1 MQIDTRAE
9 PLRVRIRRALDVGS
23 LPATSGVK
31 VSGGCG
37 AAARCGCCDCQ
48 IRMDETRLIIVCNH
62 GEDGPDEP
70 IAMHPQCAQV
80 WFDEVERRQF
90 DLIRA

>member
-1 MQIDTRAE
+1 MHIDTRAE
-9 PLRVRIRRALDVGS
+9 PLRVRIRQALDIGN

-37 AAARCGCCDCQ
+37 TAARCGCCDCQ

-62 GEDGPDEP
+62 AADGPEEP

-90 DLIRA
+90 DLIGA